1 MNYHKICKEILT
13 NLNYTPKILLHSCC
27 APCSSQVITLLTEY
41 FDITILYYNPNIYP
55 KDEYI
60 KRKEEQI
67 KLINEI
73 EHKNKID
80 IIEPKE
86 EEREQIN
93 TNEII
98 NSIDTNNDKFIT
110 YKVYKIHE
118 NETLESIVI
127 KYHTTI
133 DDLKEYNDLS
143 NLNIGDKIIIP
154 SYE

>member
-1 MNYHKICKEILT
+1 MRKVCIFNDNYVF
-13 NLNYTPKILLHSCC
+13 
-27 APCSSQVITLLTEY
+27 Q
-41 FDITILYYNPNIYP
+41 
-55 KDEYI
+55 
-60 KRKEEQI
+60 
-67 KLINEI
+67 
-73 EHKNKID
+73 
-80 IIEPKE
+80 KE